1 MEDEGLSL
9 GFIPK
14 SAFLHKEMNTADSAL
29 FLGSLLVPTGAE
41 EGFLGSFAILLA
53 ALWFHDLWVN
63 PSFFSY

>member
-29 FLGSLLVPTGAE
+29 FLGSLLVSTGAE

-53 ALWFHDLWVN
+53 AL
-63 PSFFSY
+63 